1 MALPLLASVYD
12 VYVLLLQ
19 GCISLAVVLSL
30 LVSVDRVLNVSKFA
44 YTKARA
50 RLTGRRPQ
58 EAWYF
63 KPLPEQD
70 SHHPKVRKRGG
81 VSWPAARGEQP
92 YQRRQ
97 PPQIWCAREARL
109 AAARASLPHP
119 REVTAPPAAMLHAGP
134 QISELLDHVCVPHA
148 TMTSALR
155 SSLGCPAGGSAA
167 ADVQRARGVPGHH

>member
-19 GCISLAVVLSL
+19 GCINLAVVLSL

-44 YTKARA
+44 YTKAKA

-70 SHHPKVRKRGG
+70 SQHPKVSR
-81 VSWPAARGEQP
+81 RGEQP
-92 YQRRQ
+92 VGRGVAV
-97 PPQIWCAREARL
+97 PAAP
-109 AAARASLPHP
+109 AAAGNLARARARPALQPW
-119 REVTAPPAAMLHAGP
+119 RPAALP
-134 QISELLDHVCVPHA
+134 QQ
-148 TMTSALR
+148 
-155 SSLGCPAGGSAA
+155 PARPLAK
-167 ADVQRARGVPGHH
+167 